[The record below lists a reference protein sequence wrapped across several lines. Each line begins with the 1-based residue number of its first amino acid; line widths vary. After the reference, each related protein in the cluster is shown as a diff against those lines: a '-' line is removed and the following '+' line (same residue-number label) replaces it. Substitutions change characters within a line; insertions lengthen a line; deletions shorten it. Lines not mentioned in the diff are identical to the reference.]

1 MEVILMTK
9 YKIGSIVEGSVTGI
23 ENYGA
28 FINLDDYYSGLIHI
42 SEISHG
48 FVKDINNYV
57 KLGDTIRVR
66 VVDVD
71 DELCHVKLSI
81 KDVDYQITKP
91 KRVKIEEVGS
101 GFGILKDNLDNWI
114 NVKIAEINGD
124 NAEKNK
130 NFIKK

>member
-57 KLGDTIRVR
+57 KLGDTIWVR

-91 KRVKIEEVGS
+91 KRVTIEEVGS

-114 NVKIAEINGD
+114 NVKIAEINSD

>member
-1 MEVILMTK
+1 MTK

-114 NVKIAEINGD
+114 NVKIAEINSD

>member
-1 MEVILMTK
+1 MAK

-23 ENYGA
+23 ENYGV

-57 KLGDTIRVR
+57 KLGDTIRVK

-71 DELCHVKLSI
+71 DDLCHVKLSI
-81 KDVDYQITKP
+81 KDIDYRITKP
-91 KRVKIEEVGS
+91 KREKIEEVGS
-101 GFGILKDNLDNWI
+101 GFSILKDNLDNWI
-114 NVKIAEINGD
+114 NIKIEEINS
-124 NAEKNK
+124 NNHEKK
-130 NFIKK
+130 